1 MFGRTH
7 TVIITCLFY
16 LKSNFKKY
24 LDQVGLKNR
33 SPQLNA
39 LFKTVTGILFLDLNC
54 PLQFSMANNFL
65 DTIIHDLPLIVNEIE
80 QESFLKFLNY
90 LNTIQQ
96 ICYTNCI
103 KQSQKIIFTTNK
115 RHLIEIRKKS
125 LK

>member
-7 TVIITCLFY
+7 TVIITCLFH

-80 QESFLKFLNY
+80 QESF
-90 LNTIQQ
+90 
-96 ICYTNCI
+96 
-103 KQSQKIIFTTNK
+103 
-115 RHLIEIRKKS
+115 
-125 LK
+125 